1 MGPYI
6 QRVQLRK
13 TRLAET
19 VERKGVCET
28 EVGGIFRDTVD
39 FRGGGGM
46 GIGQGG
52 EKKETVFAEQ
62 CVFFFLLN
70 YFFCF
75 FFIYIFCVFA

>member
-1 MGPYI
+1 MTCGLKVGPYI

-39 FRGGGGM
+39 CRGGGGM

-62 CVFFFLLN
+62 NV
-70 YFFCF
+70 YFSFC
-75 FFIYIFCVFA
+75 